1 MENGLTKDEI
11 NNINNT
17 VNAMEKVGLFC
28 NYCRNVTCICK
39 IGEDTSIIKVTL
51 FNEEEYEEDE
61 QDYDNIGLCP
71 YCNHY
76 HDLDNECTEEFE
88 Y

>member
-1 MENGLTKDEI
+1 MEN
-11 NNINNT
+11 NNEFTRIGT
-17 VNAMEKVGLFC
+17 FC
-28 NYCRNVTCICK
+28 ERCRNVSCICK
-39 IGEDTSIIKVTL
+39 IGENTSIRKATL
-51 FNEEEYEEDE
+51 FNEEEEEEED
-61 QDYDNIGLCP
+61 YYNIGLCP

>member
-11 NNINNT
+11 NNINNA
-17 VNAMEKVGLFC
+17 VNAMAKVGLFC
-28 NYCRNVTCICK
+28 KNCRNVSCTCK
-39 IGEDTSIIKVTL
+39 DNLQVDKDD
-51 FNEEEYEEDE
+51 YDD
-61 QDYDNIGLCP
+61 DYDNIGLCT

>member
-17 VNAMEKVGLFC
+17 VNAMAKVGLFC
-28 NYCRNVTCICK
+28 DYCRNVACICK
-39 IGEDTSIIKVTL
+39 IGEDTSIIKATL
-51 FNEEEYEEDE
+51 FNEDDDED
-61 QDYDNIGLCP
+61 DDDNIGLCP